1 MVIKIAINDEAKKER
16 KKEYNRRY
24 REENKEK
31 IKELKKRYYEENSEK
46 CKEYTKRYYEDH
58 KEERKEYK
66 KRYIQEHRS
75 EINKRRRGE
84 TPPKVFNSLIKP
96 IGSEKLNSRGE
107 MLVKVNENNK
117 WRLKHHLIYEDYYG
131 EKVGRWDK
139 VIFLDGNRQN
149 FNPKNLV
156 KLSTGE
162 QVCLAKEKMLSDDV
176 ELNKAAINIA
186 KLIVATTNRKN

>member
-1 MVIKIAINDEAKKER
+1 MIKIAINDEAKKER